1 MNECAD
7 KNAWNLHIHF
17 LKKESSSASKFSNS
31 RSMQFSVES
40 QMLCSSLFQSY
51 IKMTEKNKNK
61 GFCSFYQPQHKLVFL
76 FSQRKRDS
84 CRSSL
89 SLNSIFLWSSCLSYP
104 SHRKPQF
111 RNSQLYSLN
120 IIILLWKT
128 RTDLC
133 CYYHYICY

>member
-51 IKMTEKNKNK
+51 IKMTEKRKTK
-61 GFCSFYQPQHKLVFL
+61 GFVLSISLNTSWCSFFPKGKGIHAEV
-76 FSQRKRDS
+76 
-84 CRSSL
+84 L
-89 SLNSIFLWSSCLSYP
+89 SP
-104 SHRKPQF
+104 
-111 RNSQLYSLN
+111 
-120 IIILLWKT
+120 
-128 RTDLC
+128 
-133 CYYHYICY
+133 